1 MRRLIAVC
9 AAAGSAAVVLAI
21 VSATGSAQAPG
32 PQTIH
37 LISAQQSSFF
47 APVHVKHKKGPQN
60 GSVFGFSDVD
70 TYDDGTKGT
79 DVGAC
84 TVVNPHTGLCHIDAK
99 NANGTLSFV
108 GTINPSGKTGTLAVA
123 GGTGSYAGARGSL
136 VFKDI
141 TSKKTDVTVTL
152 LG

>member
-9 AAAGSAAVVLAI
+9 AAAGSVAVVLAI
-21 VSATGSAQAPG
+21 ISATGSAQAPG
-32 PQTIH
+32 PQTLH
-37 LISAQQSSFF
+37 LISVQKSQFF
-47 APVHVKHKKGPQN
+47 VQARTPHKKPQLG
-60 GSVFGFSDVD
+60 GSVFGFNDVD

-79 DVGAC
+79 DEGAC
-84 TVVNPHTGLCHIDAK
+84 TIVSKSRAVCHIEAQ
-99 NANGTLSFV
+99 NANGTLSFA
-108 GTINPSGKTGTLAVA
+108 GSFNPNGKTGTLAVT

-141 TSKKTDVTVTL
+141 TSKKTDVTVTI

>member
-9 AAAGSAAVVLAI
+9 AAAGSVAVVLAI

-37 LISAQQSSFF
+37 LISVQKSSFF
-47 APVHVKHKKGPQN
+47 VQARNAHKKRQLG
-60 GSVFGFSDVD
+60 GSVFGFSDAD
-70 TYDDGTKGT
+70 TFDDGTKGADQGT
-79 DVGAC
+79 C
-84 TVVNPHTGLCHIDAK
+84 TVTSKRTAVCHIEAQTP
-99 NANGTLSFV
+99 NGTLSFV
-108 GTINPSGKTGTLAVA
+108 GNINPNGKTGTLSVA
-123 GGTGSYAGARGSL
+123 GGTGSFAGARGTL
-136 VFKDI
+136 AFKDI

>member
-9 AAAGSAAVVLAI
+9 AAAASVAVVLAI

-37 LISAQQSSFF
+37 LISVQKSSFF
-47 APVHVKHKKGPQN
+47 VQARNAHKKPQLG
-60 GSVFGFSDVD
+60 GSVFGFNDAD
-70 TYDDGTKGT
+70 TFDDGTKGT
-79 DVGAC
+79 DAGVC
-84 TVVNPHTGLCHIDAK
+84 TVTAAHSSLCHIDAK
-99 NANGTLSFV
+99 TPNGTLSFV
-108 GTINPSGKTGTLAVA
+108 GNLNPSGKTGTLSVA
-123 GGTGSYAGARGSL
+123 GGTGTFAGARGSL

-152 LG
+152 VG